1 MKTKSN
7 KSQASYDQEV
17 RIIGGVLKN
26 SKLKFPATDQL
37 RPTPEKLRET
47 LFNWLAHFDAL
58 KDRVV
63 LDLFSG
69 TGALGLE
76 ALSRGAQQL
85 VFIEKNKQ
93 LADNL
98 LFHLNRLIQKDTQKE
113 TQQKIQQI
121 KSPGHLQQFQ
131 ISTNYHVQSTDVFH
145 LTLQQRFDL
154 ILADPPFAFYIENKS
169 KFLTDLFTM
178 LDKHSHSHTFLFL
191 ESPFDLHSDIT
202 QQCFTW
208 NILRNTRCGQAHGM
222 LLQRAMK

>member
-1 MKTKSN
+1 MKTKPN

-58 KDRVV
+58 KGVDV

-69 TGALGLE
+69 TGALGFE

-85 VFIEKNKQ
+85 VLIEKNRQ
-93 LADNL
+93 LVANL
-98 LFHLNRLIQKDTQKE
+98 TFHLNRLIQKDAQR
-113 TQQKIQQI
+113 KIQPKKPQT
-121 KSPGHLQQFQ
+121 KPDRLQQFQ
-131 ISTNYHVQSTDVFH
+131 ISANYQVHSTDVFH

-154 ILADPPFAFYIENKS
+154 ILADPPFTFYKENKA
-169 KFLTDLFTM
+169 KFLTDLFAI
-178 LDKHSHSHTFLFL
+178 LDTHSHSHTFLFL
-191 ESPFDLHSDIT
+191 ESPFDLHDDIT

-222 LLQRAMK
+222 LLQRTMG